1 MNNATAILRSVIT
14 YAVCV
19 VLAVFVGYQLKD
31 PLTVSTFSMV
41 GFLMLLLVSPLLLR
55 WHHLLLLLSWNVV
68 AVLFFL
74 PGKPLIWLAMVAL
87 SLSISILQR
96 ALNRE
101 ARFVNVPQVTRPLAF
116 LLVVT
121 LVTAYL
127 TGGIGIKAFGSDVFG
142 GRRYVYLIGAILGYF
157 ALTAQRIP
165 QERAGLYFAVFFLGG
180 LTSLIGDLVPLITPS
195 FYFIF
200 WLFPPSAI
208 TGELELGTTRLGGIA
223 GASFAVYYYMLSR
236 YGIRRI
242 FSLNKPWRIIVFFAS
257 VAASFLGGYRSIIII
272 IGMTFVVQ
280 FFLEGLHRTKLFP
293 GMVLASVLAATIL
306 VPVAPRLPY
315 TFQRALAF
323 LPLQIDPLAR
333 QDAEFSSAWRVQMWK
348 AVLLEV
354 PKYLWLGKG
363 YALSPLDYGFMRTR
377 QEGNISAENWD
388 SAIAGDYHNG
398 PLSVVV
404 PFGIWGVVGFLWFM
418 ASSLRVLYCNYRYGP
433 PPLRTFN
440 TFLLATF
447 VTRLVMF
454 FLVYGSLSSDIFQF
468 TGLLGL
474 SVSLNGG
481 VCRAA
486 SSDVPATQKAESVA
500 GMLPRPAFQRS

>member
-1 MNNATAILRSVIT
+1 MNNAAAILRSVIT

-31 PLTVSTFSMV
+31 PLTVSTFSAV
-41 GFLMLLLVSPLLLR
+41 GFLILLLVSPLLLR

-68 AVLFFL
+68 AVLFFVT
-74 PGKPLIWLAMVAL
+74 GKPPMWLAMVAL

-101 ARFVNVPQVTRPLAF
+101 VRFVNVPQVTRPLAF

-127 TGGIGIKAFGSDVFG
+127 TGGIGIRAFGSDVFG

-180 LTSLIGDLVPLITPS
+180 LTSLIGDLIPLVTPS

-208 TGELELGTTRLGGIA
+208 TGQLELGTTRLGGIA

-236 YGIRRI
+236 YGIRGI
-242 FSLNKPWRIIVFFAS
+242 FSLNKPWRIIVFIAF
-257 VAASFLGGYRSIIII
+257 VPVGLLGGYRLIIII

-280 FFLEGLHRTKLFP
+280 FFLEGLHRTKMFP
-293 GMVLASVLAATIL
+293 GMVLAAVLAAAIL
-306 VPVAPRLPY
+306 VPVAPKLPY

-333 QDAEFSSAWRVQMWK
+333 QDAEGSSEWRLKMWT
-348 AVLLEV
+348 AILPEV

-363 YALSPLDYGFMRTR
+363 YALSAFDFDFMKTR

-388 SAIAGDYHNG
+388 AAVAGDYHNG
-398 PLSVVV
+398 PLSVVLT
-404 PFGIWGVVGFLWFM
+404 FGIWGVIGFLWFV

-433 PPLRTFN
+433 PPLKTFN
-440 TFLLATF
+440 TLLFASF

-454 FLVYGSLSSDIFQF
+454 FLVFGSFYSDMFQF
-468 TGLLGL
+468 AGLLGL

-481 VCRAA
+481 VCRP
-486 SSDVPATQKAESVA
+486 SPSNVPETQKTEGVA